1 MTSPKGTFPT
11 VTFTKLTDKNAVLT
25 KQYKIFIG
33 RPVELYSS
41 IQHTSLD
48 DAEKLLE
55 DFSAKI
61 ICDLDRMD
69 EVDIL

>member
-1 MTSPKGTFPT
+1 MTFPK
-11 VTFTKLTDKNAVLT
+11 VTFTELTDKKTVLT
-25 KQYKIFIG
+25 KKYKIFMG
-33 RPVELYSS
+33 RPIELYSS

-69 EVDIL
+69 EVDLI

>member
-1 MTSPKGTFPT
+1 MTSSKD
-11 VTFTKLTDKNAVLT
+11 TFTEKNAVLT
-25 KQYKIFIG
+25 KQCKILME

-41 IQHTSLD
+41 IQHSSLD
-48 DAEKLLE
+48 DAEKLLK
-55 DFSAKI
+55 DFSKKI